1 MLARMSAPRSRDRR
15 TRRTRSALEAALL
28 ELIAERDLSQ
38 ISVSDVTGGADVHR
52 STFYE
57 HYTDVHDLAAS
68 ACTEMFDQLISA
80 VRELSA
86 SEEPDADVAHAALTR
101 VFRHV
106 ATQSRLYTSLL
117 GEDGSAR
124 VMNYLLG
131 RMTDSTRAGLSE
143 RGTGDH
149 ATAPVASLIAGAL
162 LATIID
168 WLRNSC
174 PTSPEELSSAIWPH
188 LRAAASPP
196 EHDPA

>member
-1 MLARMSAPRSRDRR
+1 MDRR

-28 ELIAERDLSQ
+28 ELIAARDLNQ

-68 ACTEMFDQLISA
+68 ACTEMFDQLIGA

-86 SEEPDADVAHAALTR
+86 SGEPRTDVMHTALTG

-106 ATQSRLYTSLL
+106 AEHSRLYTSLL
-117 GEDGSAR
+117 GEEGSAR
-124 VMNYLLG
+124 VVNHLLA
-131 RMTDSTRAGLSE
+131 RMTASTRAGLAD
-143 RGTGDH
+143 RGIADH
-149 ATAPVASLIAGAL
+149 AAAPVASLIAGAL

-168 WLRNSC
+168 WLGHDC
-174 PTSPEELSSAIWPH
+174 PTSPEELSAAVSPH

-196 EHDPA
+196 ER

>member
-1 MLARMSAPRSRDRR
+1 MDRR
-15 TRRTRSALEAALL
+15 TRRTRSALEATLL

-80 VRELSA
+80 VRELPA
-86 SEEPDADVAHAALTR
+86 SGEPSADVAHAALTG

-106 ATQSRLYTSLL
+106 AAHSRLYTALL

-124 VMNYLLG
+124 VVNYLLS
-131 RMTDSTRAGLSE
+131 RMTASTRAGLSD
-143 RGTGDH
+143 RGTADQT
-149 ATAPVASLIAGAL
+149 AAPVASFIAGAL

-168 WLRNSC
+168 WLRNDC
-174 PTSPEELSSAIWPH
+174 PISPEELSCAVWPH
-188 LRAAASPP
+188 LRAAASPA
-196 EHDPA
+196 EG